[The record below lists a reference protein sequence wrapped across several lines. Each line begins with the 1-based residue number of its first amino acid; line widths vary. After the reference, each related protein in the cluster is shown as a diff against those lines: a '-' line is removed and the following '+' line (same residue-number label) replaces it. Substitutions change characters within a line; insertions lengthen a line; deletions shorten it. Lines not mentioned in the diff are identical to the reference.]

1 MAKKR
6 DEGHEETEKVLAD
19 IEKEISKEYAQAE
32 KEISEKLDDYLR
44 RFEKKDEIK
53 YNAWQEG
60 KITKEEYEQWRVG
73 QIAVGKQWEA
83 MKNTLADDYANAAQI
98 AKSITDG
105 HMPEVYSINHA
116 YGTYQVEKVAGVD
129 TKYIHNTMYDRQS
142 VEHLFKGK
150 GKLYHDYGIKTGLA
164 IAEGKQKAWD
174 RKQIQSVMTQ
184 SLLQGESIGKIATR
198 LSKTVGD
205 SDRKACIRN
214 ARTMTTGVQNAGRVD
229 SYKRA
234 ESMGIEL
241 EQEWLATLDSRT
253 RHEHR
258 MLDGQRVKVG
268 EKFKV
273 DGYEL
278 EFPADPEGEAFLV
291 YNCRCTLVPALK
303 GFAPE
308 ASDLS
313 LRNTNHMEEETYE
326 EWKESHNITSDSIT
340 KQDDIARAMRN
351 AYNKEYSDLANTKYV
366 PVKELTITSPIAN
379 LGNAETVMDYNLVL
393 QSNDYMNRMNKTDAE
408 KFRSVFSKANFV
420 ETTGDC
426 AYKPS
431 DNKIYINPSSASD
444 FTAFHESTHWFD
456 FNAHYKITDDWGH
469 YEYNDDGTSGE
480 WISKVVTIK
489 ENASFSEYIAW
500 KWDYVNQDGGIS
512 SANDFYNFNKILGLS
527 GKSGDTRNATE
538 IVRDIV
544 STNKFLEDRGIS
556 KIDPDYVHLSDFLSA
571 MSFDATGGF
580 GSTGGHEY
588 KYWAEGTQNRVTEIT
603 AGYNILKAL
612 GREDL
617 IQIEKE
623 LAPNLM
629 KMIEEEWSK
638 IW

>member
-53 YNAWQEG
+53 YTAWQEG

-150 GKLYHDYGIKTGLA
+150 GKLYHDYGIKTGIA

-214 ARTMTTGVQNAGRVD
+214 ARTMATGVQNAGRTD

-234 ESMGIEL
+234 QGMGIKL

-278 EFPADPEGEAFLV
+278 AFPADPEGEAFLV
-291 YNCRCTLVPALK
+291 YNCRCTLVPALE

-340 KQDDIARAMRN
+340 KQDDIAEIMRN
-351 AYNKEYSDLANTKYV
+351 KYNNEYRSYKGENTRYAMGV
-366 PVKELTITSPIAN
+366 APN
-379 LGNAETVMDYNLVL
+379 NNA
-393 QSNDYMNRMNKTDAE
+393 Q
-408 KFRSVFSKANFV
+408 
-420 ETTGDC
+420 
-426 AYKPS
+426 KP
-431 DNKIYINPSSASD
+431 KNP
-444 FTAFHESTHWFD
+444 
-456 FNAHYKITDDWGH
+456 ITDG
-469 YEYNDDGTSGE
+469 
-480 WISKVVTIK
+480 
-489 ENASFSEYIAW
+489 
-500 KWDYVNQDGGIS
+500 
-512 SANDFYNFNKILGLS
+512 
-527 GKSGDTRNATE
+527 R
-538 IVRDIV
+538 IV
-544 STNKFLEDRGIS
+544 SETFVKNRQEAYDSLSSMFGTINADMS
-556 KIDPDYVHLSDFLSA
+556 KIDEKLLVENVNMLNTLNKRFGILTELNMGEITSANYKDAIAYTKTAYVKTIEKTRLGLCELYYSNTNTLVEEFHKSQASNFNMPASNKYA
-571 MSFDATGGF
+571 KTY
-580 GSTGGHEY
+580 TIVHEY
-588 KYWAEGTQNRVTEIT
+588 GHMIESYVSKRRQTWLPTGFVKNPKKEENQRAKEIKHEIIEIAKKNNPNFKYKDNVSVYATHDNYEFFAEVFANSQCGKPNDL
-603 AGYNILKAL
+603 GKAMIEWL
-612 GREDL
+612 
-617 IQIEKE
+617 EKE
-623 LAPNLM
+623 GF
-629 KMIEEEWSK
+629 
-638 IW
+638 

>member
-150 GKLYHDYGIKTGLA
+150 GKLYHDYGIKTGIA

-184 SLLQGESIGKIATR
+184 ALLQGESIGKIATR

-278 EFPADPEGEAFLV
+278 AFPADPEGEAFLV

-340 KQDDIARAMRN
+340 KQDDIAKTMQIEYGQEYKELKNFDSLVNEQQSLLNKYGNTTNMMLFGSADDVARWQELQQWTSMDENALRKVYSRN
-351 AYNKEYSDLANTKYV
+351 ADNWEDILKNQTEQQMEKFTEQLLDIATDRELSALNMWTGETYANINRYMRYGHNVDDISKSAANDIKNCLDKIKTTEDIVVHRGTGIKEILDGVQGDWRDNLDLLIGHTYTDNGFVA
-366 PVKELTITSPIAN
+366 TSP
-379 LGNAETVMDYNLVL
+379 L
-393 QSNDYMNRMNKTDAE
+393 
-408 KFRSVFSKANFV
+408 
-420 ETTGDC
+420 
-426 AYKPS
+426 P
-431 DNKIYINPSSASD
+431 
-444 FTAFHESTHWFD
+444 
-456 FNAHYKITDDWGH
+456 
-469 YEYNDDGTSGE
+469 
-480 WISKVVTIK
+480 
-489 ENASFSEYIAW
+489 
-500 KWDYVNQDGGIS
+500 
-512 SANDFYNFNKILGLS
+512 
-527 GKSGDTRNATE
+527 
-538 IVRDIV
+538 
-544 STNKFLEDRGIS
+544 
-556 KIDPDYVHLSDFLSA
+556 
-571 MSFDATGGF
+571 TGGF
-580 GSTGGHEY
+580 SGAGLNQ
-588 KYWAEGTQNRVTEIT
+588 AELFIKVPQGTHGAYIAKEAHNE
-603 AGYNILKAL
+603 L
-612 GREDL
+612 
-617 IQIEKE
+617 EKE
-623 LAPNLM
+623 FLLQSGYRYKIIKAEYRQNPYFP
-629 KMIEEEWSK
+629 EEKDLKLWVEV
-638 IW
+638 IQND

>member
-6 DEGHEETEKVLAD
+6 DEGHEETEKVLTD

-150 GKLYHDYGIKTGLA
+150 GKLYHDYGIKTGIA

-214 ARTMTTGVQNAGRVD
+214 ARTMATGVQNAGRTD

-234 ESMGIEL
+234 QGMGIKL

-278 EFPADPEGEAFLV
+278 AFPADPEGEAFLV
-291 YNCRCTLVPALK
+291 YNCRCTLVPALE

-308 ASDLS
+308 ADDLS
-313 LRNTNHMEEETYE
+313 LRNTNHMDEETYE
-326 EWKESHNITSDSIT
+326 EWKESHNITSDPIT
-340 KQDDIARAMRN
+340 KQDDIEQNMKRVYNNEYRKLQGKSPAHYASEAKGASGDVKGYAEDTFDRKITKGTVDEDLKKTNPNYVAGRNGVYENNCQRCVPSFLLRRQGFDVVAQPEWYGKNEGVEKILKKTPNHIYRRKDGSIPQMRN
-351 AYNKEYSDLANTKYV
+351 TNSSTTFGRAEIEAYMADLKDGAMCEIKCTWANKEDEVNNGHV
-366 PVKELTITSPIAN
+366 FI
-379 LGNAETVMDYNLVL
+379 
-393 QSNDYMNRMNKTDAE
+393 AE
-408 KFRSVFSKANFV
+408 KKDGKIRYIDPQNGEEDVSRYFEKMKERMTYFWRIDD
-420 ETTGDC
+420 TT
-426 AYKPS
+426 
-431 DNKIYINPSSASD
+431 I
-444 FTAFHESTHWFD
+444 
-456 FNAHYKITDDWGH
+456 DD
-469 YEYNDDGTSGE
+469 EYLP
-480 WISKVVTIK
+480 
-489 ENASFSEYIAW
+489 YIA
-500 KWDYVNQDGGIS
+500 
-512 SANDFYNFNKILGLS
+512 
-527 GKSGDTRNATE
+527 
-538 IVRDIV
+538 
-544 STNKFLEDRGIS
+544 TNK
-556 KIDPDYVHLSDFLSA
+556 
-571 MSFDATGGF
+571 GG
-580 GSTGGHEY
+580 G
-588 KYWAEGTQNRVTEIT
+588 
-603 AGYNILKAL
+603 
-612 GREDL
+612 
-617 IQIEKE
+617 QIG
-623 LAPNLM
+623 
-629 KMIEEEWSK
+629 
-638 IW
+638 